1 MLSKL
6 KKFFGLNKLNYG
18 AKEVQVAPAAKPV
31 VKKSVPTVKKVA
43 AEKKTVEKSAA
54 PKAAAKKPGRP
65 KKNTEA

>member
-18 AKEVQVAPAAKPV
+18 AKEVQVAPAAKPA
-31 VKKSVPTVKKVA
+31 VKKSVPTVKKAVT
-43 AEKKTVEKSAA
+43 EKKTVDKAAA